1 MDNGPLQE
9 DMLNQVKREVKEKAA
24 MRRTLGYMRESEIAN
39 DEPPLRNQRNTQAEA
54 GAETRYPLR
63 QHGPNPT
70 LLDTS
75 QLQRGRIDPEV
86 PIPASTVV
94 EPSPDPRPEVPRQTV
109 WPGCDPGFK
118 SFYLDFFFPFLFPF
132 YQPHM
137 LEGGRAW
144 LFHFVNESEGMQQTT
159 IALSSYLFSIVLD
172 ATEAGHEICKKI
184 GWEKLFAEMANTFT
198 GLSDNILRLRQG
210 HDNADMQLSLAVRIL
225 GTIVHL
231 QRFEIATRG
240 FANCNKHLG
249 AAVQCFTHILG
260 DRAATQGTDTASDFF
275 AVLGRMGPSPWPRPY
290 RQFQIAS
297 PEQVAFR
304 FFASLLVADDIIASI
319 SLAEEPR
326 LYKYHA
332 GLLSGEPQHELPVDL
347 EAVIGCQNWVFLQI
361 GEISAL
367 AAWKRRQAG
376 NGDTASELARRG
388 NAIQCALNIRLDS
401 VHDSQDS
408 QPGTQSSEL
417 DQNAVLGLF
426 NEWQQPSTTASQR
439 KAVTEIWAY
448 AAMIYLLITL
458 HGGHAM
464 QVEIRQN
471 VDRVVAL
478 LAHKLSTPAL
488 LRTVAWPF
496 CVAGCLAAPEQEAFF
511 RHQAQSLQPK
521 GLFVTVHK
529 AMEIM
534 EQVWQK
540 RAMTG
545 QSDEMVDDMAGYFGA
560 SSEVLFLV

>member
-1 MDNGPLQE
+1 
-9 DMLNQVKREVKEKAA
+9 MLNQVKREVKEKGA
-24 MRRTLGYMRESEIAN
+24 MRRTLGYMHEAEIAT
-39 DEPPLRNQRNTQAEA
+39 DEPPLWSQRNTQAATGA
-54 GAETRYPLR
+54 GTQYTLR

-75 QLQRGRIDPEV
+75 QLQRGRTDPEGNNSV

-94 EPSPDPRPEVPRQTV
+94 GPSPDPRPEVQRQRV

-137 LEGGRAW
+137 LEGGRTW

-172 ATEAGHEICKKI
+172 ATEAGHEMCKKI
-184 GWEKLFAEMANTFT
+184 GWEKLFAEMTNTFT
-198 GLSDNILRLRQG
+198 GLSDNILRLREG
-210 HDNADMQLSLAVRIL
+210 HDNADMQLSLILRIL

-260 DRAATQGTDTASDFF
+260 DRTATRGTDTASDFF
-275 AVLGRMGPSPWPRPY
+275 AVLGRLGPSPWPRPY

-319 SLAEEPR
+319 SIAEEPR

-332 GLLSGEPQHELPVDL
+332 ALLSGEPQGELPVDL

-367 AAWKRRQAG
+367 AAWKRRQTG
-376 NGDTASELARRG
+376 SGDTASELARRS
-388 NAIQCALNIRLDS
+388 NAIQVALNSHLNS
-401 VHDSQDS
+401 MLNSQDS
-408 QPGTQSSEL
+408 QPRTQSSEL

-426 NEWQQPSTTASQR
+426 TVWQSQPSTTASQR
-439 KAVTEIWAY
+439 RAVTEIWAY
-448 AAMIYLLITL
+448 AAVIYLLITL
-458 HGGHAM
+458 HGGHSM

-511 RHQAQSLQPK
+511 RQQAESLQPR

-529 AMEIM
+529 AVEIM
-534 EQVWQK
+534 EQVWLK

-545 QSDEMVDDMAGYFGA
+545 QSDEMVDDMAGYLGA